1 MSDLFDTDLVVWADT
16 QANALRRRDAN
27 EIDWD
32 HVAAKIESV
41 GNEQRQAGGSLLI
54 NIMRY
59 RLQISAWPSAAA
71 APRWLEWM
79 ASWQGQLER
88 RLRRSP
94 GLRSEIAGALPE
106 LYRDA
111 VRTMYPEVDGRPCP
125 QAGQECPY
133 TLDELLAPLPETA
146 P

>member
-16 QANALRRRDAN
+16 QANALRRRAAD

-32 HVAAKIESV
+32 HVAAEIESV
-41 GNEQRQAGGSLLI
+41 GNEQRQAAGSLLI

-59 RLQISAWPSAAA
+59 WLQISAWPSAAA
-71 APRWLEWM
+71 APRWQEWI

-94 GLRSEIAGALPE
+94 GLRSQIASSLPE

-111 VRTMYPEVDGRPCP
+111 VSTMYREGDDMPCP

-133 TLDELLAPLPETA
+133 TLEGLLASLPETA